1 MRLATF
7 NIQHG
12 RSVEDGKV
20 DPQRLGDAAAEID
33 ADVLG
38 LQEVDVRQPRSH
50 GADLTAVAAD
60 AMGARWYRFAPA
72 ISGTP
77 GSTWTPAAADD
88 PPDRPA
94 YGVALC
100 SRLPVRSWQLTRLPA
115 LPVKAPVRV
124 SSARRQVLW
133 IRDEPRVALTA
144 VVDTPAGALPVT
156 VTHLSFLPL
165 WNVVQLAM
173 LRARLRRLGQPR
185 ILLGDLNL
193 PGGMP
198 AHITG
203 MRPLARGRTFPVGAP
218 TRQIDH
224 ILAAGPLPPVT
235 ATATLRLPVS
245 DHLALTTDLDG
256 SAG

>member
-7 NIQHG
+7 NILHG

-20 DPQRLGDAAAEID
+20 DLQRLRDAVAEID

-38 LQEVDVRQPRSH
+38 LQEVDARQPRSH
-50 GADLTAVAAD
+50 GADLTAAAAD
-60 AMGARWYRFAPA
+60 AMGARWYRFAA
-72 ISGTP
+72 TIIGTP
-77 GSTWTPAAADD
+77 GSSWTPAGEDD
-88 PPDRPA
+88 RPDRPA

-100 SRLPVRSWQLTRLPA
+100 SRFPVRAWQLTRLPA

-124 SSARRQVLW
+124 PSPQRHFLW

-144 VVDTPAGALPVT
+144 VVDTPAGPLPVT

-165 WNVVQLAM
+165 WNVAQLAV
-173 LRARLRRLGQPR
+173 LRNRLHRLGQPR
-185 ILLGDLNL
+185 VLLGDFNL
-193 PGGMP
+193 PGALP
-198 AHITG
+198 ARITG
-203 MRPLARGRTFPVGAP
+203 MRALAHGRTFPVSDP

-224 ILAAGPLPPVT
+224 ILATGPLPPVA

-245 DHLALTTDLDG
+245 DHQALTVDLAD
-256 SAG
+256 APA